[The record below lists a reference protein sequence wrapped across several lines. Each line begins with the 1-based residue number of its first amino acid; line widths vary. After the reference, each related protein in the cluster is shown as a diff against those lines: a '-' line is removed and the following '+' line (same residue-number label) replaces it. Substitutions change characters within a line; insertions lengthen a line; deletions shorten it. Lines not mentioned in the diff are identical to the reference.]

1 MVHKFSALSE
11 IPLWRDW
18 DEEVTAMYAIFET
31 GGKQYKAQI
40 GDIVQ
45 VEKLDADVG
54 KTVSFDVLV
63 VADGDDVQIGTP
75 LVAGAKV
82 KAKVTEHGKDKKIV
96 VYKFKPKRKYRKKQ
110 GHRQPYSR
118 VKITS
123 IALAKEKADATAAKA
138 EVKPAVAKTTAAKK
152 PAAKTTAAKKPA
164 AKATTAKTTAAKK
177 PAAAKATTAKTTAAK
192 KPAANTTAAKTTAA
206 KKPAAKKPAAKTTAA
221 KTTTAKKPAAAKKPP
236 VK

>member
-1 MVHKFSALSE
+1 MVRKFSALSE

-18 DEEVTAMYAIFET
+18 NEEETAMYAIFET
-31 GGKQYKAQI
+31 GGKQYKAEK

-123 IALAKEKADATAAKA
+123 IALAKEKAETAAAKPAAAKTTAAK
-138 EVKPAVAKTTAAKK
+138 KPAAAKTTAAKK

-164 AKATTAKTTAAKK
+164 A
-177 PAAAKATTAKTTAAK
+177 AKA
-192 KPAANTTAAKTTAA
+192 TAA
-206 KKPAAKKPAAKTTAA
+206 KKPAAKKTEDK
-221 KTTTAKKPAAAKKPP
+221 
-236 VK
+236 